1 MEGRS
6 GCCVLVAHSL
16 VGSITQS
23 WPAYKE
29 LLQSHGQW
37 IDYINWQ
44 SYGELEGVDTS
55 AEQLIEAYDRL
66 AGEVGGYAKL
76 TLGAST
82 EPEVKRGA
90 QLPALL
96 EAFRA
101 LRAKGLGGAFL
112 WALDNS
118 ALSGYE
124 AERALLEAAAA

>member
-1 MEGRS
+1 MRS
-6 GCCVLVAHSL
+6 PPPPHAHA
-16 VGSITQS
+16 QS

-29 LLQSHGQW
+29 LLQSHGQYV
-37 IDYINWQ
+37 DYINWQ
-44 SYGELEGVDTS
+44 SYGELESPDTT

-66 AGEVGGYAKL
+66 AGEVGGYSKL

-82 EPEVKRGA
+82 EPDAKRGV
-90 QLPALL
+90 QLPALV
-96 EAFRA
+96 EAFSA
-101 LRAKGLGGAFL
+101 LRGKGVGGAFL